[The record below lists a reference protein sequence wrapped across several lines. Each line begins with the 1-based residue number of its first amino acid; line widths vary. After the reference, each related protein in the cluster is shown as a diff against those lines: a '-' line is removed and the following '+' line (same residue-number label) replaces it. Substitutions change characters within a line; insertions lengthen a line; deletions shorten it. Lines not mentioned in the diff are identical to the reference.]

1 MKVLGDIE
9 SYKNFFMLGVKD
21 FTTKE
26 LRYFEISE
34 HRDDSA
40 DLFNYL
46 NTFKG
51 YFISFNGLHYDKP
64 VLSFFYKTYAEKGYV
79 STQDIK
85 MFSDLVINAESSYSD
100 ELKPYMYVL
109 PKTMVQI
116 DLFCYWSLG
125 IRQSKKISLKSLGV
139 ALGHEEIQELPYY
152 HTTILTSEQIE
163 EVRHYNLHNDLGI
176 LEKLTTKKEQD
187 ITLRRDIRIKMG
199 FDNQIYSWDTPK
211 IASEIL
217 LDTLSKADGRSTWDL
232 RKLRYEKPT
241 LVFKDLL
248 AGIDF
253 GFETKQFLEIYQYV
267 LNAVNTFS
275 YEFSILKQ
283 DDTALR
289 ISIGMGGIHSI
300 NDNEKYESDDDNII
314 VTSDFASLY
323 PHLLKYLKCFR
334 YPSIQSEYDELMR
347 YRLEDVK
354 PNVKKYKG
362 TDEEDKWKKEDTFAK
377 LILNG
382 VSGLIDMEYSY
393 LYNPEGAMKM
403 RLNGQLIMLKAI
415 ERFIQEGF
423 NVIEVNTDGVTS
435 IIKRTNLERYKVI
448 ADEIANKFN
457 LVFEH
462 EQYKSIYY
470 RNVNSYIAIYDNG
483 RTKKKGEYVTE
494 PNLEDSW
501 DELVIPKVLEM
512 YYTKGLDPRVILSDP
527 YAYGLHIYDFCYSMK
542 IGKAYQVWW
551 MNKKQQQLNRFYVSK
566 KGAYLY
572 KKKDVKNKMENVLKG
587 CPVMLYNKH
596 EEKEFKDYNVDM
608 VYYIKKIEKMIYRFD
623 NNQSKLF

>member
-1 MKVLGDIE
+1 MKVLNDWE
-9 SYKNFFMLGVKD
+9 VYPNFAMLGCMNYE
-21 FTTKE
+21 TKE
-26 LRYFEISE
+26 KWYFEISAY
-34 HRDDSA
+34 RNDSKA
-40 DLFNYL
+40 LYRFLSRFNG
-46 NTFKG
+46 FM
-51 YFISFNGLHYDKP
+51 ISFNGLRYDR
-64 VLSFFYKTYAEKGYV
+64 VISSFFVKTYREKGFV
-79 STQDIK
+79 TNQELK
-85 MFSDLVINAESSYSD
+85 EFSDLVIACDDYNER
-100 ELKPYMYVL
+100 LKPYRYIL
-109 PKTMVQI
+109 PKSYVET
-116 DLFCYWSLG
+116 DLYCYWSRG
-125 IRQSKKISLKSLGV
+125 IRLSKKISLKSLGI

-300 NDNEKYESDDDNII
+300 NDNEKYESDQDNVLI
-314 VTSDFASLY
+314 TSDIASLY
-323 PHLLKYLKCFR
+323 PRTIQRYKCFR
-334 YPSIQSEYDELMR
+334 YPSIQTEYSELIE
-347 YRLEDVK
+347 YRLNEIK
-354 PNVKKYKG
+354 PNAKKYKG
-362 TDEEDKWKKEDTFAK
+362 TDKEDKWKKEDAFVK

-403 RLNGQLIMLKAI
+403 RLIGQLTLLRTTEKLLSN
-415 ERFIQEGF
+415 GF
-423 NVIEVNTDGVTS
+423 NVISLNTDGCECIVMRKDINKYYSVINEIEQQFS
-435 IIKRTNLERYKVI
+435 I
-448 ADEIANKFN
+448 A
-457 LVFEH
+457 FEH

-527 YAYGLHIYDFCYSMK
+527 YAYGLHIYDFCLSK
-542 IGKAYQVWW
+542 KVGKQFSIYW
-551 MNKKQQQLNRFYVSK
+551 NGKKTQNLNRFYVSK

-572 KKKDVKNKMENVLKG
+572 KQKDTKSKMENVLKG

-596 EEKEFKDYNVDM
+596 EEKPFKDYNVDI
-608 VYYIKKIEKMIYRFD
+608 VYYLKKIEKMIYYFD
-623 NNQSKLF
+623 NNQTSLF